1 MNDMRTISEVQ
12 VNFVS
17 VCKKLNE
24 YYKII
29 KDLKTQRNEYVDKNM
44 LKIFD
49 ELIVKIDGIMQE
61 YLQQINEHLKER

>member
-17 VCKKLNE
+17 VCKRLNE
-24 YYKII
+24 YHKII
-29 KDLKTQRNEYVDKNM
+29 KDLKSQRNEYVDKNM

-49 ELIVKIDGIMQE
+49 ELIIKIDGIMQE

>member
-1 MNDMRTISEVQ
+1 MNDMRSISEVQ

-44 LKIFD
+44 LAIFD